1 MFEWCKNLET
11 HLLKDGWETIP
22 DKDIKRMMVSCITG
36 AARRE
41 IIPFFQM
48 GVAFERCEAGVFFA
62 EMMKR
67 FLQQKY
73 DASQGQEYLDKIQR
87 KEEVTRRAHTEK
99 MKLYR
104 KQEYLDRKQK
114 SGGNTKTYYA
124 AKEEL
129 WLQAPNDEELKK
141 HACFSCLK
149 NLNRKE
155 R

>member
-1 MFEWCKNLET
+1 
-11 HLLKDGWETIP
+11 
-22 DKDIKRMMVSCITG
+22 MVSCITG

-41 IIPFFQM
+41 IILFSKM

-73 DASQGQEYLDKIQR
+73 VPSQGQEYLDKIQR
-87 KEEVTRRAHTEK
+87 KEEVTRRAHMDK

-114 SGGNTKTYYA
+114 SGGNTRKYYA

-129 WLQAPNDEELKK
+129 WLK
-141 HACFSCLK
+141 
-149 NLNRKE
+149 
-155 R
+155 